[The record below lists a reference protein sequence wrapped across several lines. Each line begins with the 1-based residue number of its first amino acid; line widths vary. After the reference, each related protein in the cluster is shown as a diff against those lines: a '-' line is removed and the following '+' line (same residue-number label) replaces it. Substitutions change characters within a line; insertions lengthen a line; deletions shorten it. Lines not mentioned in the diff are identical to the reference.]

1 MTSDLL
7 ARSLQEFLAE
17 SRHGAVIEE
26 SQIIFDLESARYS
39 ISAERGKCLLHIW
52 SEQRNVV
59 REVVDAE
66 QKNGNL
72 RLSVRGFAQSRPHML
87 QICRDRDQRT
97 AVARKTAR
105 SLYAQNL
112 RRMLEHEFPDWIV
125 GRIATS
131 MNLERSFSP
140 VYARGLLRKGRS
152 SLAIL
157 GVNGEETQA
166 SVDAALTFGLLWLED
181 CRQREAGVSAVEG
194 LRLYVPPGRATTL
207 QLRLAHLN
215 HGIARFELLEFD
227 EAELAVSAK
236 DISGISGMAQ
246 FESRLVRCPDAQL
259 HEQFA
264 SSIARVRAIVPEV
277 QVSTLSAMEIAFR
290 LQGLEF
296 ARARIAAQP
305 TSFRTAQEIVFGV
318 SGFEDILTPENETSF
333 LQFVGGIAESRKPGA
348 DKRHPFWRMYPE
360 RWLESLI
367 TSQVAALDTR
377 LGTGHVYSQ
386 VPAFTISD
394 RSLIDVLTCTRDGRL
409 AVLELKAGEDI
420 HLPLQGLDYW
430 ARVKWHQER
439 GDFQKNGYFPGVQL
453 APQPPLL
460 FLIAPALRVHPS
472 IETILRYFSPDI
484 QWTLLGL
491 DERWRDGVRVIFRK
505 TSAKAASA

>member
-1 MTSDLL
+1 MTPDLL

-17 SRHGAVIEE
+17 SRRGDVIEE

-52 SEQRNVV
+52 SEQRNIV

-72 RLSVRGFAQSRPHML
+72 RLSVCKFAQSRPHML

-105 SLYAQNL
+105 SLYAQTL
-112 RRMLEHEFPDWIV
+112 QRMLEHEFPDWTV
-125 GRIATS
+125 SRLAVS

-152 SLAIL
+152 SLAVL
-157 GVNGEETQA
+157 GVNHEETQA
-166 SVDAALTFGLLWLED
+166 AVDAALTFGLLWLED
-181 CRQREAGVSAVEG
+181 CRQREAGRSAVEG
-194 LRLYVPPGRATTL
+194 LRLYVPPDRSATL

-215 HGIARFELLEFD
+215 HSMAKFELLEFD
-227 EAELAVSAK
+227 EAELTVCAR
-236 DISGISGMAQ
+236 DIFGMAQ
-246 FESRLVRCPDAQL
+246 FESRLLRCPNSQL
-259 HEQFA
+259 YEQFA
-264 SSIARVRAIVPEV
+264 GSIAKVQAIVPEV
-277 QVSTLSAMEIAFR
+277 QVSTLSPMEIAFR
-290 LQGLEF
+290 LHGLEF

-305 TSFRTAQEIVFGV
+305 ASFHTGEEIVFGV
-318 SGFEDILTPENETSF
+318 SGFEDTLTPENETSF
-333 LQFVGGIAESRKPGA
+333 LQFVRGIAESRTPAG
-348 DKRHPFWRMYPE
+348 DKRHLFWRRYPE

-377 LGTGHVYSQ
+377 LGTSHVYSQ

-394 RSLIDVLTCTRDGRL
+394 RSLIDVLTCTHDGRL
-409 AVLELKAGEDI
+409 AVLELKADEDI

-439 GDFQKNGYFPGVQL
+439 GDFQKNGYFQGVQL
-453 APQPPLL
+453 AAQPPLL
-460 FLIAPALRVHPS
+460 FLIAPALRIHPA
-472 IETILRYFSPDI
+472 IETLLRYFSPDI
-484 QWTLLGL
+484 QWTLACL
-491 DERWRDGVRVIFRK
+491 DERWRDGIRVIFRK
-505 TSAKAASA
+505 ASAKAASA

>member
-17 SRHGAVIEE
+17 CRHGAVIEE

-72 RLSVRGFAQSRPHML
+72 RLSVRGFAQSRPHTL

-105 SLYAQNL
+105 SLYAQLL
-112 RRMLEHEFPDWIV
+112 RRMLEHEFPDWTIS
-125 GRIATS
+125 RLSTS

-152 SLAIL
+152 SLAVL

-166 SVDAALTFGLLWLED
+166 SVDAALTFSLLWLED
-181 CRQREAGVSAVEG
+181 CRQREPGVSAVEG
-194 LRLYVPPGRATTL
+194 LRLYVPPGRSATL

-215 HGIARFELLEFD
+215 HGIAKLELLEFD
-227 EAELAVSAK
+227 EAELAVSAQ
-236 DISGISGMAQ
+236 DTSGMGQ
-246 FESRLVRCPDAQL
+246 FESRLVRCPDSQL
-259 HEQFA
+259 QQQFA
-264 SSIARVRAIVPEV
+264 QSIAKVHAIVPEV
-277 QVSTLSAMEIAFR
+277 QVSTLSPMEIAFR
-290 LQGLEF
+290 LHGLEF

-305 TSFRTAQEIVFGV
+305 ASFRTAQEIVFGV
-318 SGFEDILTPENETSF
+318 SGFEDILTPENEASF
-333 LQFVGGIAESRKPGA
+333 IQFVSGIAESRKPGA
-348 DKRHPFWRMYPE
+348 DQRHPFWRMYPE

-367 TSQVAALDTR
+367 TGQVAALDTR
-377 LGTGHVYSQ
+377 LKTGHVYFQ
-386 VPAFTISD
+386 VPAFTVSD

-409 AVLELKAGEDI
+409 AVLELKADEDI

-453 APQPPLL
+453 AQQPPLL
-460 FLIAPALRVHPS
+460 FLIAPALRVHPA

-505 TSAKAASA
+505 ASAKAASA